1 MLTTK
6 QCSTEYIKASEY
18 SISKENILANSK
30 KSDKKIN
37 FINIKNNY
45 VLPFPH
51 TVYSTNI
58 DDKATITRLRKYV
71 LNGESKIALR
81 FTKPSFVG
89 EKKEKVK
96 FTVSA
101 NKLRSIV
108 HEKFFKNLYLANII
122 SVKPIGNRLL
132 CLFDIIDIF
141 YIDPMDF
148 KITDGEGDIEYIEK
162 LEIPEESITTH
173 SKRNE
178 ALFNDLSEDEK
189 NDIGRLYDTAF
200 DLALRQG
207 INFYDSASESFAEE
221 GSNIRTCENY
231 LNFLY
236 FCIPFLSLSEEDY
249 EKFIEPGRFREKF
262 EFIVMLLS
270 MRLHARKL
278 ESDNNKKIDDEIR
291 GYSKTLANWKRTV
304 KNLETLNVDIAENG
318 LDSINKVMERNQS
331 DPDAFDS
338 DGSGQLIPEN
348 ISEDDAR
355 RLFEKLTGQELP
367 PNAEFS
373 QPPFLPGIGIKIPRK
388 KSQKGKK
395 ETTFFDKYM
404 DEHVGNSRTQRYID
418 FVNALDASDEIKEEI
433 CSEIMKIETN
443 PMQQGA
449 DYNTS
454 VDWLETI
461 LKIPFNQYTSEDY
474 DLDTAKKIIDESHY
488 GMKDVKKRIF
498 EFLSLRQISSEKNG
512 AIICLVG
519 PPGVGKTSIA
529 SSIAQALGRKY
540 FRFSAGGVRDEAEF
554 IGHRRTYVAAQP
566 GKIIQGLSSTKV
578 MNPVFLID
586 EVDKLST
593 NSHSRS
599 QGDVSSTLLN
609 ILDSDQN
616 KNFTDLYLNFPL
628 DLSKVIFILTAND
641 ISEMPAPLLDR
652 MEVIEVPSYTSNE
665 KIHIVKDYLLK
676 KIAEKLKIEHKVTF
690 GKIKDEDIR
699 YIIECYTKEAGVRGI
714 KTELEKLIRGQLD
727 ADYSP
732 DKAKYKIDFSK
743 ENVQKHL
750 GTEKYDPNEHLTAS
764 IPGTSIGLAWTALGG
779 CAMKIEV
786 VAVPEGKGEL
796 KITGQL
802 GDVMKESVNIA
813 FSYLHSIATNNKF
826 FTKNDFHLHIPEGA
840 TPKDGPSAGITI
852 LCAFYSL
859 YSSMLIKK
867 QLAMTGE
874 LNLSGEV
881 LPIGGLKEKLY
892 AAKTNGM
899 KDVLI
904 PFKNMKDLNDIDD
917 EIKTGLNIIP
927 VKTAKEVLENSFK
940 VEGVNVKLF
949 ARQA

>member
-1 MLTTK
+1 MANTKKTTR
-6 QCSTEYIKASEY
+6 
-18 SISKENILANSK
+18 
-30 KSDKKIN
+30 KIN
-37 FINIKNNY
+37 YINIRNNY
-45 VLPFPH
+45 VLPFPQ

-58 DDKATITRLRKYV
+58 DDKATISRLRKYV
-71 LNGESKIALR
+71 LHGESKIALR
-81 FTKPSFVG
+81 FVKPSFVN
-89 EKKEKVK
+89 EKREKVK

-108 HEKFFKNLYLANII
+108 HEKFFKNMYLANII
-122 SVKPIGNRLL
+122 SIKPIGNRLL

-141 YIDPMDF
+141 YVDPFDF
-148 KITDGEGDIEYIEK
+148 KIEANADDMEYIEK
-162 LEIPEESITTH
+162 LEIPEDKIVTFKETSQ
-173 SKRNE
+173 KLFD
-178 ALFNDLSEDEK
+178 ALSTEEK
-189 NDIGRLYDTAF
+189 SDIARLYNTAF
-200 DLALRQG
+200 DIAARQG
-207 INFYDSASESFAEE
+207 INFYDAISDSVPENKDEMQS
-221 GSNIRTCENY
+221 CENY
-231 LNFLY
+231 TKFLH

-262 EFIVMLLS
+262 ELVTTLLT
-270 MRLHARKL
+270 MRQQARKL
-278 ESDNNKKIDDEIR
+278 ESDNNRKIDDEIR
-291 GYSKTLANWKRTV
+291 NYDRTLVNWRRTV
-304 KNLETLNVDIAENG
+304 RNLEKLNMDISENG
-318 LDSINKVMERNQS
+318 LDSINSVMERNVS
-331 DPDAFDS
+331 EPDGYSKEDMLAN
-338 DGSGQLIPEN
+338 PEN
-348 ISEDDAR
+348 ITEDEAR
-355 RLFEKLTGQELP
+355 RLFEKITGQELP
-367 PNAEFS
+367 ANAEIGR
-373 QPPFLPGIGIKIPRK
+373 PPFLPGIGIRIPKR
-388 KSQKGKK
+388 SKGKNEK
-395 ETTFFDKYM
+395 AEQTYFEKYTE
-404 DEHVGNSRTQRYID
+404 EHIGDSRTTRYVN
-418 FVNALDASDEIKEEI
+418 FVNSLDASDDIKDEI
-433 CSEIMKIETN
+433 CSEIVKIETN

-454 VDWLETI
+454 IDWLETVV
-461 LKIPFNQYTSEDY
+461 KIPFNTFSEEDY
-474 DLDTAKKIIDESHY
+474 KLEDAKKIIDESHY

-498 EFLSLRQISSEKNG
+498 EFLSLRQISAEKAG

-529 SSIAQALGRKY
+529 SSIAKALGRKY

-554 IGHRRTYVAAQP
+554 IGHRKTYVAAQP
-566 GKIIQGLSSTKV
+566 GKIIQGLSTTKV

-609 ILDSDQN
+609 ILDPDQN

-628 DLSKVIFILTAND
+628 DLSNVIFILTAND

-652 MEVIEVPSYTSNE
+652 MEVIEVPSYTSGE

-676 KIAEKLKIEHKVTF
+676 KIAEKLKVENKVTF
-690 GKIKDEDIR
+690 GKIKDDDIR

-714 KTELEKLIRGQLD
+714 KIELEKLIRGQLD

-732 DKAKYKIDFSK
+732 DKAKYRISFSK
-743 ENVQKHL
+743 ENARKYL
-750 GTEKYDPNEHLTAS
+750 GIEKFDPEDNLAAD
-764 IPGTSIGLAWTALGG
+764 IPGTSLGLAWTATGG
-779 CAMKIEV
+779 CALKIEV
-786 VAVPEGKGEL
+786 VAIPEGKGEL

-813 FSYLHSIATNNKF
+813 FSYLHSISTNNDF

-859 YSSMLIKK
+859 YSNLLIKK
-867 QLAMTGE
+867 KLAMTGE

-904 PFKNMKDLNDIDD
+904 PFKNAKDLADIDD
-917 EIKTGLNIIP
+917 EIKNGLNIVP
-927 VKTAKEVLENSFK
+927 VKTAKEVLEFSFK
-940 VEGVNVKLF
+940 AEEAANVKLF